1 MSRKIRQQRFKPLP
15 PANGYMDRAA
25 PLTKRR
31 IPHRTRAP
39 KAVPLLGH
47 PLRAMLLC
55 FMPLMLKCY
64 NIKSQEVMVWLVQRC
79 QARDVYRL
87 SVTLTLRHL
96 IHGSK
101 FITSDMNSRMT
112 ISLRLVLLRCVA
124 ANVHAVSILACMH

>member
-1 MSRKIRQQRFKPLP
+1 
-15 PANGYMDRAA
+15 
-25 PLTKRR
+25 
-31 IPHRTRAP
+31 
-39 KAVPLLGH
+39 
-47 PLRAMLLC
+47 MLLC